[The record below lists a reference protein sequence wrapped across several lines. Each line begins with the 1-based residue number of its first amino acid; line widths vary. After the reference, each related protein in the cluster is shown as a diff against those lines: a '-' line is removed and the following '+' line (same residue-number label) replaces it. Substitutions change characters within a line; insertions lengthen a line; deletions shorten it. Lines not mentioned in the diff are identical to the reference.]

1 MKFYKWNQNES
12 LQMKSCNWVIL
23 WVINEIT
30 TKKVEIVK
38 SKKKKNPSSALP
50 VIQGN
55 GQNKKL
61 DNPQSHS
68 LVLRMFDNPHG
79 NAVRS
84 IHWFRNHLMSISI
97 KPSYGFNSLKI

>member
-1 MKFYKWNQNES
+1 MKFYKWNQNEN

-30 TKKVEIVK
+30 TKKVEIVNFQDEFQIQ
-38 SKKKKNPSSALP
+38 KKKKTSSALP

-68 LVLRMFDNPHG
+68 LVLRIFDNK
-79 NAVRS
+79 S
-84 IHWFRNHLMSISI
+84 TW
-97 KPSYGFNSLKI
+97 